1 MSGWHVMPV
10 TQPLV
15 GLPSPCSGCQM
26 PSPPSSVCL
35 PSSNL
40 LLHRREAALLGK
52 DFLSERMLMPSLP
65 GCSSVSLLCCSF
77 CSLCRCVSHLSQQ
90 NVRLWATSIHSLRD
104 SLFNNLV
111 AQFVGSSTKSVRKA
125 STSVWVRRAAKAAKR
140 GARWQLL
147 SSEESHEASGKGLQA
162 LVEDFERSL
171 TADSVAQE
179 HRDKVDHLIAPEA
192 TTGKTHTLTDGIED
206 TLSPKIVEQSR

>member
-1 MSGWHVMPV
+1 MAWQAHEKAASGQHLDASTPGWLCSPVVARLESQRASPRMHAALAPPTGGHPARPVLARTSQTHRLRPFLGRSVRITVSRGMSGWHVMPV

-77 CSLCRCVSHLSQQ
+77 CPLCRYVSHLSQQ
-90 NVRLWATSIHSLRD
+90 NIRL
-104 SLFNNLV
+104 
-111 AQFVGSSTKSVRKA
+111 
-125 STSVWVRRAAKAAKR
+125 
-140 GARWQLL
+140 
-147 SSEESHEASGKGLQA
+147 
-162 LVEDFERSL
+162 
-171 TADSVAQE
+171 
-179 HRDKVDHLIAPEA
+179 
-192 TTGKTHTLTDGIED
+192 
-206 TLSPKIVEQSR
+206 